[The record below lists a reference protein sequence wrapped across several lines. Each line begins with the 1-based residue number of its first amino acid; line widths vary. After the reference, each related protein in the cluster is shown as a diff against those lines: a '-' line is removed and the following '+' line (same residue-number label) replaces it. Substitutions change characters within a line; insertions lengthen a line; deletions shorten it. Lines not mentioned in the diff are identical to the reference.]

1 MPPKQM
7 SMPRSVLQASSGW
20 GAGLGRFRQ
29 GFSPGFCL
37 LSFNIHLDSTARGG
51 RSLLLQGRLRMRK
64 AGRPRMKISK
74 VGWNG
79 QLSTNRVR
87 GDWVN
92 TASPPEHPLGPALGY
107 YMEET
112 ERVFHIQ
119 ETFLDFPEGRPL
131 PGSHALVHCLAGT
144 VAQ

>member
-1 MPPKQM
+1 M
-7 SMPRSVLQASSGW
+7 
-20 GAGLGRFRQ
+20 
-29 GFSPGFCL
+29 
-37 LSFNIHLDSTARGG
+37 
-51 RSLLLQGRLRMRK
+51 LQGRLRMRK

-74 VGWNG
+74 WGWNG
-79 QLSTNRVR
+79 QLSTNRVQ

-92 TASPPEHPLGPALGY
+92 TASPPEHPLGPALGYYMEETERVFLGY